1 MSIRLLNGLS
11 EIASDYD
18 ALLCDLWG
26 VVHDGHHVH
35 DPAADALRRFRA
47 SHGAVILLTNAPR
60 LPETVVKQ
68 LTGFGVSP
76 DCYDAIVSSGS
87 ACRAEL
93 AVRAARGKILLY
105 YIGTEN
111 EHSIFEGL
119 DVALTPLEE
128 ADVVLCAGLR
138 ADLTETPADYA
149 DELASIAAR
158 SLTMLCANPDIVVH
172 RGQRL
177 CWCAGALAR
186 EYEALGGQVT
196 YYGKPHAP
204 VYDLARSVAKQAK
217 RLLAIGDGTATDIK
231 GANSQGLDA
240 LFIAEGVHGKDIE
253 PYTAAHLTEF
263 LSTQGVYAQTALR
276 SLKW

>member
-26 VVHDGHHVH
+26 VVHDGHRVH
-35 DPAADALRRFRA
+35 EPAADALRRFRA
-47 SHGAVILLTNAPR
+47 AHGPVILLTNAPR

-68 LTGFGVSP
+68 LTGFGVP
-76 DCYDAIVSSGS
+76 TDCYDAIVSSGS

-93 AVRAARGKILLY
+93 AIRAAKRRVSLY
-105 YIGTEN
+105 YIGTDYEL
-111 EHSIFEGL
+111 SIFDGL
-119 DVALTPLEE
+119 NVVLTSLEE

-149 DELASIAAR
+149 GELAAIAAR
-158 SLTMLCANPDIVVH
+158 GLTMLCANPDIVVH
-172 RGQRL
+172 RGPRL

-186 EYEALGGQVT
+186 EYEALAGRVT
-196 YYGKPHAP
+196 YYGKPYAP
-204 VYDLARSVAKQAK
+204 VYDLAVAAAKGAK

-231 GANSQGLDA
+231 GANSQGFDA
-240 LFIAEGVHGKDIE
+240 LFIADGVHCKDIE

-263 LSTQGVYAQTALR
+263 LGTQGVHAQTALR
-276 SLKW
+276 ALKW